1 MTNELTWTTLT
12 RGWNWKSGD
21 WTIDRRVTDRGTEF
35 VIFHGN
41 IPEEITG
48 SLASA
53 KGFVVVETRRAALRA
68 TRQKIEAL
76 DAELRRADLDPST
89 RASLIGARIELTTP

>member
-1 MTNELTWTTLT
+1 MEWTTLT

-53 KGFVVVETRRAALRA
+53 KGFVAAETRRGAIRA

-76 DAELRRADLDPST
+76 DAELRRTDLSSTT
-89 RASLIGARIELTTP
+89 RASLISARVELTTP